1 MLAHALAQQARR
13 PSGLLGRLFGMGMGR
28 INRGVNDF
36 VITQLEI
43 RPRDK
48 VLEIGFGPGK
58 AIEQVARQLTT
69 GRIDGLDMSGTMV
82 TQAAK
87 LNRRAIEQGKVDL
100 RVGEASRMPYRDE
113 TFDRIFCVNVMYFW
127 PQPERELGEMFRVAA
142 DDARVAIYIG
152 DREQMADVPMTKT
165 GVFRLFSG
173 EDVAALLREAGFQ
186 DCRIVEASIE
196 QGPISRGSCVLGTRP
211 RRM

>member
-36 VITQLEI
+36 VLTQLGI
-43 RPRDK
+43 QPNHK

-58 AIEQVARQLTT
+58 AIQQVEQRLTT
-69 GRIDGLDMSGTMV
+69 GRVDGLDMSGTMV
-82 TQAAK
+82 AQAAK

-100 RVGEASRMPYRDE
+100 RVGEASRMPYRDQ
-113 TFDRIFCVNVMYFW
+113 TFDRVFCVNVMYFW
-127 PQPERELGEMFRVAA
+127 PQPERELGEMFRVTAEGGQ
-142 DDARVAIYIG
+142 VAIYIG
-152 DREQMADVPMTKT
+152 DRQQMADVPMTKT

-173 EDVAALLREAGFQ
+173 QDVADLLDHAGFE
-186 DCRIVEASIE
+186 DCRIVEAAIE
-196 QGPISRGSCVLGTRP
+196 QGPISRGSCVLGVRP
-211 RRM
+211 RGM